1 MCAHGS
7 KQQCAPP
14 TPPGIKTGTTH
25 ARTIAAYLPQ
35 LLWIVRVLLSKLGG
49 HEVVNP
55 AHHPPLLR
63 GDFWDVVLG
72 GLRKASQRAQF
83 KTPERRTGR
92 ERTRGG
98 LHTALY
104 G

>member
-1 MCAHGS
+1 M
-7 KQQCAPP
+7 
-14 TPPGIKTGTTH
+14 TH
-25 ARTIAAYLPQ
+25 ARTSAPYLPQ

-55 AHHPPLLR
+55 GHHPPLLR

-72 GLRKASQRAQF
+72 GLRKASERAQL
-83 KTPERRTGR
+83 KTKKQQTGR
-92 ERTRGG
+92 ERTRDG
-98 LHTALY
+98 LHIGLY